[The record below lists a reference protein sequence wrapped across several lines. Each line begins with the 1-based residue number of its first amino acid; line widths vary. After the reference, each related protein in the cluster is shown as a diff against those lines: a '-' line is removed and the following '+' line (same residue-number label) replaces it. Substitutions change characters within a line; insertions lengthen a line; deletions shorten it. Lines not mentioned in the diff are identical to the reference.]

1 MKYLAPAAFIAVCL
15 ASTTAFAA
23 PSSCDALAGN
33 AVANCGFETGS
44 FADWSLTGSTFELA
58 QTNNYGIDSYDPSSG
73 SYDAFFANQGSTLG
87 TASPSSDITLSQNLS
102 LTTGGAYQVS
112 FSLAQDTPVSTG
124 YTNFFSA
131 TFDSGV
137 LLSETAAPATGTGN
151 VTYLNYTY
159 DVIALGTD
167 TLAFSFQ
174 NDAGDW
180 FLDDVSVTSL
190 GGTAPVPEPAT
201 IALLAAALV
210 GLTWAARR
218 RSVHGSNS
226 GDERAAAI

>member
-15 ASTTAFAA
+15 ASTTTAFAG
-23 PSSCDALAGN
+23 SSACDAVTGN

-44 FADWSLTGSTFELA
+44 LAGWTLTGSSFELA
-58 QTNNYGIDSYDPSSG
+58 QTNNYGIDSYDPNSG

-87 TASPSSDITLSQNLS
+87 TASPTSDLTLSQTLS
-102 LTTGGAYQVS
+102 LTTGGAYAVS
-112 FSLAQDTPVSTG
+112 FSLAQDTPVSSG

-131 TFDSGV
+131 SFDSAV

-151 VTYLNYTY
+151 VTYVNYTY

-190 GGTAPVPEPAT
+190 GTAPVPEPAT
-201 IALLAAALV
+201 IALFATALL
-210 GLTWAARR
+210 GFGWTARR
-218 RSVHGSNS
+218 RGFAQ
-226 GDERAAAI
+226 R

>member
-1 MKYLAPAAFIAVCL
+1 MKYLAPTALLAVCL
-15 ASTTAFAA
+15 ASTSALAG
-23 PSSCDALAGN
+23 PSVCDAVSGN

-44 FADWSLTGSTFELA
+44 LADWTLTGSAFELA
-58 QTNNYGIDSYDPSSG
+58 QTNNYGIDSYDPNSG

-87 TASPSSDITLSQNLS
+87 VASPTSDLTLSQNLS

-112 FSLAQDTPVSTG
+112 FSVAQDTTVSSG

-131 TFDSGV
+131 TFDSAV
-137 LLSETAAPATGTGN
+137 LLTETAAPATGSGG

-159 DVIALGTD
+159 NVVALGAD

-190 GGTAPVPEPAT
+190 GGSAPVPESAT
-201 IALLAAALV
+201 IAMLATALL
-210 GLTWAARR
+210 GLGWTARR
-218 RSVHGSNS
+218 RGARFLS
-226 GDERAAAI
+226 